1 MYLKNTMKTKI
12 FFLTAFALCSFA
24 SAQVGINTST
34 PTSTLDVNG
43 SVRVRGLSNNEQ
55 QIVTANTDGTFG
67 LLSPEEIFSPKAIL
81 NTSTSGAE
89 LRATIY
95 EGKCFQPTDNA
106 SSCVVSLS
114 HYSSCLGFNTPIETK
129 IIVGQNITPANGQ
142 FSGVW
147 NARYVDNKGFSNTT
161 PVANQLIPDYPR
173 ISYPGTGFTANYLA
187 SSYLGGQQCTAD
199 LVTTIDATT
208 GNIKVESV
216 KRNMYAHLIYLLS
229 IARSRSL

>member
-1 MYLKNTMKTKI
+1 MKTKT
-12 FFLTAFALCSFA
+12 FFLTALALCSFA
-24 SAQVGINTST
+24 SAQVGINTTT
-34 PTSTLDVNG
+34 PTTTLDVNG

-81 NTSTSGAE
+81 NTSTSGTE

-95 EGKCFQPTDNA
+95 EGKCFLPTDNA

-129 IIVGQNITPANGQ
+129 IVVGQNITPANGQ

-147 NARYVDNKGFSNTT
+147 SARYVDNKGFSGNL
-161 PVANQLIPDYPR
+161 PIANQPIPDYPR
-173 ISYPGTGFTANYLA
+173 ISYPNGTTSNYLA
-187 SSYLGGQQCTAD
+187 SSYLAGQQCTAD
-199 LVTTIDATT
+199 LVTTIDPATGT
-208 GNIKVESV
+208 IKVESV

-229 IARSRSL
+229 VARSRSL

>member
-1 MYLKNTMKTKI
+1 MKTKT
-12 FFLTAFALCSFA
+12 FFLTALALCSFA
-24 SAQVGINTST
+24 GAQVGINTTS

-81 NTSTSGAE
+81 NTSTSGTE

-106 SSCVVSLS
+106 SSCIVSLS
-114 HYSSCLGFNTPIETK
+114 HYSSCEGFKTPIDTK
-129 IIVGQNITPANGQ
+129 VVVGQNINTSNGQ

-147 NARYVDNKGFSNTT
+147 SARYIDNKGFTNNT
-161 PVANQLIPDYPR
+161 PIPNQLIPDYPR
-173 ISYPGTGFTANYLA
+173 ISYPNGTTVNYLA
-187 SSYLGGQQCTAD
+187 SSSLNSLQCTAD
-199 LVTTIDATT
+199 LVTTIDAST

-229 IARSRSL
+229 IARSKSL